1 MILENQLYWRHLR
14 FSLILIRSNWIFRI
28 CVYTPDFLTG
38 KKEKNCGQ
46 LAMYLVEGAHEPII
60 EPTVFEKVREMKG
73 CIKLPKISEPAEQE
87 WGDALTMKG
96 SF

>member
-1 MILENQLYWRHLR
+1 
-14 FSLILIRSNWIFRI
+14 
-28 CVYTPDFLTG
+28 
-38 KKEKNCGQ
+38 
-46 LAMYLVEGAHEPII
+46 MYLVEGAHEPII